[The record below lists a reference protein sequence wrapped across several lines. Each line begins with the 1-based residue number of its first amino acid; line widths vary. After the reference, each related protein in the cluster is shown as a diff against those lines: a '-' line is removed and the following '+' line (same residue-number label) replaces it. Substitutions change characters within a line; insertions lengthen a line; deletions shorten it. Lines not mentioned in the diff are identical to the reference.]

1 MLEIDLLSPVPVY
14 EQILLQIRAA
24 ITGGELALGASLP
37 PIRQLASDL
46 EVNPATVA
54 KAYQILEKDG
64 IIRTAGRRGTFV
76 HTEAG
81 SNLRDSLVKDAS
93 GEMRDLVRK
102 WTGRGLERRDL
113 KGIFEMAMKH
123 EGKRETA

>member
-1 MLEIDLLSPVPVY
+1 M
-14 EQILLQIRAA
+14 LQIRAA

-46 EVNPATVA
+46 DVNPATVA

-81 SNLRDSLVKDAS
+81 PNLRDSLFKDAS

-102 WTGRGLERRDL
+102 WIGRGLDRRDL
-113 KGIFEMAMKH
+113 KDIFERAMKQD
-123 EGKRETA
+123 GKKETA